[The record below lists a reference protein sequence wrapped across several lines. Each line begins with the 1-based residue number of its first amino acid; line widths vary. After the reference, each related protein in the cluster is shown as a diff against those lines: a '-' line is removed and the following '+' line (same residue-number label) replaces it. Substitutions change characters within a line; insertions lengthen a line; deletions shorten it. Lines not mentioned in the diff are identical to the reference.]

1 MELTFAQIF
10 LNFLLIF
17 LLIFY
22 YQLLFY
28 YKYYSPRYTYLRSD
42 ELNLLPRIKVTWQPF
57 VDGNPGSHFYVQYR

>member
-1 MELTFAQIF
+1 M
-10 LNFLLIF
+10 
-17 LLIFY
+17 FY
-22 YQLLFY
+22 YY

>member
-17 LLIFY
+17 SGAIIII
-22 YQLLFY
+22 LF
-28 YKYYSPRYTYLRSD
+28 PRYTYLRSD